1 MSVQTS
7 DPRPGVAPTPV
18 PQLAVLAILGVLVG
32 LLAGLGASAF
42 IKVEGSILHWL
53 WGDLPESL
61 GYHEPPGWLAI
72 ALLMVGGVVVF
83 AASKLPGHGG
93 HSPLQG
99 LGIDI
104 GPREVASV
112 LVAALGS
119 LCFGAVLG
127 PEAPLMAVGTALGA
141 LAFRDPTKPVRTVMM
156 LAGAMAAV
164 GAIFGNPLVTAIL
177 LLEIAI
183 MAGAQMANPAVL
195 LTALASLASGYTLQ
209 VGIEGWSGLGRA
221 QLAVPGLPGY
231 PSVQATDV
239 LLAIPL
245 ALIVAAVSMA
255 ARIGGERIYLR
266 AQRRPLATILV
277 AAVGIG
283 LSAIAVSAITGGS
296 LDLVLFSG
304 QEAMPEYLAIT
315 SLGTALVVLVG
326 KFVAYAL
333 SLGSGFRGG
342 PIFPA
347 VALGTLLATGCALLV
362 DGSSLSALS
371 ATCIAAAVA
380 SSLRMPFTAALLAV
394 LLTASAGGATT
405 VLAIVGA
412 VVGMLARLGAEG
424 RLDILA
430 PPKF

>member
-7 DPRPGVAPTPV
+7 EPTPPV
-18 PQLAVLAILGVLVG
+18 SPPRVRQLAVLAILGVLVG
-32 LLAGLGASAF
+32 LLAGLGASTF
-42 IKVEGSILHWL
+42 IKVEGTLLHWL
-53 WGDLPESL
+53 WTDLPEAL
-61 GYHEPPGWLAI
+61 GHDEPPGWLAI
-72 ALLMVGGVVVF
+72 ALLMVGGLVVF
-83 AASKLPGHGG
+83 GASKLPGHGG

-104 GPREVASV
+104 GPREAVSV
-112 LVAALGS
+112 VIAALGS

-127 PEAPLMAVGTALGA
+127 PEAPLMAIGTALGA
-141 LAFRDPTKPVRTVMM
+141 VAFRDPTKPVRTVMM
-156 LAGAMAAV
+156 LAGAMAAI

-183 MAGAQMANPAVL
+183 LAGSQMAKPAVL
-195 LTALASLASGYTLQ
+195 LTALSALASGYTLQ
-209 VGIEGWSGLGRA
+209 VGIEGWSGLGRV
-221 QLAVPGLPGY
+221 QLAVPGLPAY

-239 LLAIPL
+239 LLAVPL

-255 ARIGGERIYLR
+255 ARIGGERVYLR
-266 AQRRPLATILV
+266 AQRRPLATILI
-277 AAVGIG
+277 AAIAIG
-283 LSAIAVSAITGGS
+283 LSAICVSAVTGGS
-296 LDLVLFSG
+296 LGLVLFSG

-315 SLGTALVVLVG
+315 SLGTSLVILAG
-326 KFVAYAL
+326 KFVAYSL

-362 DGSSLSALS
+362 EGSSLSALS

-380 SSLRMPFTAALLAV
+380 SALRMPFTAALLAV

-412 VVGMLARLGAEG
+412 VVGMLARLAAEG

-430 PPKF
+430 PPKL